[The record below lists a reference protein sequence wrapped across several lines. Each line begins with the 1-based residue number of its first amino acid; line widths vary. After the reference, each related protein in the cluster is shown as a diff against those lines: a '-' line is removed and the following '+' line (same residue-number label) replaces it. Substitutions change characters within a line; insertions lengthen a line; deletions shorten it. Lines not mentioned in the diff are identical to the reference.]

1 MLRNEGEERENAEG
15 GITGIK
21 GRLKI
26 ILRLNLTIQMM
37 IKRNITDFG
46 IIGYKYRSVNC
57 NEKRGRKENRIGS
70 DLWFKMENQG
80 RGGTIIYH
88 QYDKRQN

>member
-1 MLRNEGEERENAEG
+1 
-15 GITGIK
+15 
-21 GRLKI
+21 
-26 ILRLNLTIQMM
+26 MM

-46 IIGYKYRSVNC
+46 IISYKYRSLNC

-80 RGGTIIYH
+80 RGNDTIPTI
-88 QYDKRQN
+88 

>member
-1 MLRNEGEERENAEG
+1 MKGEENQSGWDNGNKR
-15 GITGIK
+15 
-21 GRLKI
+21 KI
-26 ILRLNLTIQMM
+26 GNNSE
-37 IKRNITDFG
+37 KRNITDFG
-46 IIGYKYRSVNC
+46 IVSYECRSVNC
-57 NEKRGRKENRIGS
+57 NEKRGRKENRRGS

>member
-1 MLRNEGEERENAEG
+1 
-15 GITGIK
+15 
-21 GRLKI
+21 
-26 ILRLNLTIQMM
+26 MM